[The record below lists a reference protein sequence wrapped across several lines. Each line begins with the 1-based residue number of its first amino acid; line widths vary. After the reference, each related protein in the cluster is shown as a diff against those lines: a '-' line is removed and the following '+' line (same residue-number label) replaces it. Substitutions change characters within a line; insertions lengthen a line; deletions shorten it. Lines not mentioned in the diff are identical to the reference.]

1 MALHAGV
8 PPGAGR
14 RGVRRWAVVV
24 LMAISLSTLAV
35 FAPAPRWA
43 MAEEMGVRTVHVDLL
58 RSTADR
64 SHEAVATAGL
74 EAEEV
79 QHLEAARRDRSRLTT
94 GVRANPVRALGVT
107 VDALPDGPVLVR
119 GRVGGTWTPWFEVAF
134 TDGETPDAAVGGAT
148 DRRWDLT
155 SEPVWLGEADAY
167 ELDAPR
173 DTTSLEV
180 HEVVVG
186 RTTRTLA
193 VGDVADAAGA
203 PTILSR
209 ASWGARPP
217 TKTPTTTA
225 DLKIAIVHHTVS
237 GNSYTPGQVPQ
248 ILRSIQAYH
257 QDARGFSDI
266 AYNFIVDRFGRIW
279 EGRAGGITNVV
290 VGGHSQGFNTGA
302 VGVVALGDF
311 RTATVTSSMFESIAR
326 VIAWKF
332 ALHRVDP
339 RSTVPFT
346 SAGSAKYASG
356 RTVTLKRV
364 IGHGDVQATSCPG
377 TNLIAK
383 LPALRTRVADLV
395 PSYQAGLAPLLLDPD
410 VTADGLT
417 DPFEYRPGGGADVQW
432 RATTGGTFV
441 KSASTVSGAYRPA
454 VGDFDGNGR
463 DDVLWHGTG
472 SSADWIWWS
481 TPTGRTQ
488 QAVSVGGSYVPVVG
502 DFDGNGADDILWYAT
517 GLAPDFVWY
526 FDANRQ
532 HQSRSVT
539 QDLITGVPLV
549 GDFDGDARDD
559 VFFYGPGS
567 SASDYLWWSNGRS
580 WEVANPSVNGLY
592 HPAAHDA
599 DGNGRDEVT
608 WLAPGATSSY
618 RWSFSSDRVVAS
630 RPLSHPA
637 VTGFPS
643 VGDFDGDGAEDLLV
657 VTPGSGP
664 DAVWY
669 STPTGIDVRSVSVN
683 GTYARVAGAMD
694 DAPLLLGRDP
704 DDVLFVSN
712 GSDWLWQGRADR
724 SFRSTSVG

>member
-1 MALHAGV
+1 
-8 PPGAGR
+8 
-14 RGVRRWAVVV
+14 VRRWAVVALTV
-24 LMAISLSTLAV
+24 ITLSTFFV
-35 FAPAPRWA
+35 VVPAPQWA
-43 MAEEMGVRTVHVDLL
+43 MAEEMAVRDVHVDLL
-58 RSTADR
+58 RSTVDH
-64 SHEAVATAGL
+64 STQAVATAGL
-74 EAEEV
+74 DASEV
-79 QHLEAARRDRSRLTT
+79 RHLQEARRDRTRRTT
-94 GVRANPVRALGVT
+94 GVRTQSVRAVGVT
-107 VDALPDGPVLVR
+107 VDAVPDGPVLVR
-119 GRVGGTWTPWFEVAF
+119 ARVGGTWTPWFEVPF
-134 TDGETPDAAVGGAT
+134 LDGETPDLPAGTA
-148 DRRWDLT
+148 DPHWDLT
-155 SEPVWLGEADAY
+155 SEPLWLGEADAY

-173 DTTSLEV
+173 STASVDV

-193 VGDVADAAGA
+193 VGDVAGAAGA

-217 TKTPTTTA
+217 SKTPSTTA

-237 GNSYTPGQVPQ
+237 GNSYTPSQVPQ

-257 QDARGFSDI
+257 QDARGFDDI
-266 AYNFIVDRFGRIW
+266 AYNFVVDRFGRIW
-279 EGRAGGITNVV
+279 EGRAGGVTNVV
-290 VGGHSQGFNTGA
+290 VGGHSQGFNTGS
-302 VGVVALGDF
+302 VGVVALGDY
-311 RTATVTSSMFESIAR
+311 RTAIVTSSMFESIAR

-339 RSTVPFT
+339 SSTVPFT

-364 IGHGDVQATSCPG
+364 VGHGDVQATSCPG
-377 TNLIAK
+377 TNLIAR
-383 LPALRTRVADLV
+383 LPALRTRVSQLV
-395 PSYQAGLAPLLLDPD
+395 PSYQAGLGPLLLDPD
-410 VTADGLT
+410 VTGDGLT

-441 KSASTVSGAYRPA
+441 KSAKAVSGAYRPA

-463 DDVLWHGTG
+463 DDIFWHGTG

-488 QAVSVGGSYVPVVG
+488 QALSVGGSYVPVVG
-502 DFDGNGADDILWYAT
+502 DFDGNGADDLLWYAT

-532 HQSRSVT
+532 HRSKPVT

-567 SASDYLWWSNGRS
+567 SASDYLWWSEGQS
-580 WEVANPSVNGLY
+580 WDVAGTSVNGRY
-592 HPAAHDA
+592 HPAVHDA

-608 WLAPGATSSY
+608 WLAPGATGSY
-618 RWSFSSDRVVAS
+618 RWSFSPERSVTS
-630 RPLSHPA
+630 RALSHPA
-637 VTGFPS
+637 VTGYPS

-657 VTPGSGP
+657 VAPGGAP
-664 DAVWY
+664 DAAWY
-669 STPTGIDVRSVSVN
+669 STPSGIDVRSVSIN
-683 GTYARVAGAMD
+683 GTYSVASGAM
-694 DAPLLLGRDP
+694 DAPLLLGPDP

-712 GSDWLWQGRADR
+712 GHDWLWRGQADR
-724 SFRSTSVG
+724 TFRSTPVG